1 MKMKAADMPVQ
12 HNTIFRGVQTMT
24 DGPLSTEFKAY
35 ARSIGADLV
44 GIANIERF
52 DDVALNRHPRAIFP
66 EARTVVMIGK
76 RITRGTLRGVEE
88 GTQFDLYSQYG
99 RDWLSNRFLAMCTFK
114 AAEYLEDHGWES
126 VPVPNLPPQVPPLG
140 ISVRDGQ
147 PPPNVMIDF
156 EDAAVR
162 AGLGEIG
169 FCGVLL
175 TPEFGPRQRVQ
186 LIITDAPLE
195 ADPLLAE
202 SICDRCIRSEQVCPL
217 GAVHAQDVQE
227 RNICGKSMPV
237 ASIDYGKCRSCAN
250 GAAPN
255 PHYASGL
262 PDRLAA
268 FCVRSCVHH
277 LESVGR
283 IRNTFENPFRQRN
296 PWQVI
301 TERRI
306 IS

>member
-1 MKMKAADMPVQ
+1 MA
-12 HNTIFRGVQTMT
+12 
-24 DGPLSTEFKAY
+24 DGPLNTPEAKKQFTSEFKAY
-35 ARSIGADLV
+35 ARQVGADLI
-44 GIANIERF
+44 GIADIERF
-52 DDVALNRHPRAIFP
+52 TDVAANRHPSSIFP
-66 EARTVVMIGK
+66 EARSVVMIGK

-99 RDWLSNRFLAMCTFK
+99 RNWLSNRFLAMCTFK
-114 AAEYLEDHGWES
+114 AAEYLEDNGWES
-126 VPVPNLPPQVPPLG
+126 VPVPDLPPQVPPLG
-140 ISVRDGQ
+140 VPVREGQ
-147 PPPNVMIDF
+147 PAPNVMIDF

-169 FCGVLL
+169 LCGVLL

-186 LIITDAPLE
+186 LIITDAPLVP
-195 ADPLLAE
+195 DPLLAE
-202 SICDRCIRSEQVCPL
+202 PVCNRCIETEEVCPM
-217 GAVHAQDVQE
+217 GAIHVEDIQE
-227 RNICGKSMPV
+227 RVICGKSMPV
-237 ASIDYGKCRSCAN
+237 ARIDYSRCRGCAN

-268 FCVRSCVHH
+268 FCIRSCVDQ
-277 LESVGR
+277 LETAGR
-283 IRNTFENPFRQRN
+283 VNNTFKNPFRQRR

>member
-1 MKMKAADMPVQ
+1 MARLTHLRQRSQFTAA
-12 HNTIFRGVQTMT
+12 
-24 DGPLSTEFKAY
+24 FKEY

-52 DDVALNRHPRAIFP
+52 DDVAANHHPRAIFP
-66 EARTVVMIGK
+66 EGRSVVMIGK
-76 RITRGTLRGVEE
+76 RITRGSLRGVEE

-99 RDWLSNRFLAMCTFK
+99 RDWLNNRFLAMCTFK
-114 AAEYLEDHGWES
+114 AAEFLEDNGWES
-126 VPVPNLPPQVPPLG
+126 VPVPNLPPQVPPMG
-140 ISVRDGQ
+140 IPVREGQ
-147 PPPNVMIDF
+147 PAPNVMIDF

-175 TPEFGPRQRVQ
+175 TPQFGPRQRVQ
-186 LIITDAPLE
+186 LIITDAPLDP
-195 ADPLLAE
+195 DPLVAE
-202 SICDRCIRSEQVCPL
+202 PICDRCVEKEEACPL
-217 GAVHAQDVQE
+217 GAIHVESVTE
-227 RNICGKSMPV
+227 RVICGKAMPV
-237 ASIDYGKCRSCAN
+237 ARIEYGKCRSCAN

-255 PHYASGL
+255 PHYTSGL

-268 FCVRSCVHH
+268 FCMRTCVSH
-277 LESVGR
+277 LEETGR
-283 IRNTFENPFRQRN
+283 VQNTFENPFRQRN